1 MKTKIIDFLKKENIE
16 LYGVC
21 DDAALTVR
29 MPHLTERAGFGDGS
43 GIKSLLCLCIPYF
56 CGYPENFSAYA
67 AAPDYHKYCE
77 ELFDRLIPLLT
88 ECFDGYHF
96 YGFADKSPYNEVEA
110 FERANLGKRG
120 DNMLFLT
127 EKYSSFV
134 FLAEVVTDMP
144 AHLWE
149 IAEKEPTAPC
159 IHCGACQRACPSLNA
174 NMECLS
180 AITQKKGELTDC
192 ERALIKQNKSA
203 WGCDICQAVCPVT
216 KMAIN
221 NGTVFT
227 EIDYFKNGRIEKLT
241 EELVTNMN
249 DEEFKSR
256 AFSWRGKAPLLRN
269 LTILSE
275 D

>member
-1 MKTKIIDFLKKENIE
+1 MNAEICNFLRKQNIE

-21 DDAALTVR
+21 DATTLPVR

-77 ELFDRLIPLLT
+77 ALFERFIPLLCKQYK
-88 ECFDGYHF
+88 EYRFC
-96 YGFADKSPYNEVEA
+96 GFADKSPFNEIDA
-110 FERANLGKRG
+110 FEKAHLGKRG

-127 EKYSSFV
+127 ERYSSFV
-134 FLAEVVTDMP
+134 FLAEIATDMP

-149 IAEKEPTAPC
+149 CEERELTELC
-159 IHCGACQRACPSLNA
+159 VHCGACRRACPSLNV

-180 AITQKKGELTDC
+180 AITQKKGELTDN
-192 ERALIKQNKSA
+192 ERTLIKENKTA

-216 KMAIN
+216 KKAIK
-221 NGTVFT
+221 NGTAFT
-227 EIDYFKNGRIEKLT
+227 NIDYFKTGRIERLT
-241 EELVTNMN
+241 EELVENMSN
-249 DEEFKSR
+249 EEFKSR

-269 LTILSE
+269 LKILSE